1 MSGWGRFTWGQAEWG
16 EDDLLATG
24 WGAKAWGAGVWGD
37 LSGEVVQPTG
47 LSITSTLN
55 PSVTISGDALVLVSG
70 QSFNSTLGTI
80 SNVIDVTVE
89 PNGLEMNDLQGTALP
104 SISVLPSIT
113 GLSTTAAIGVIDPK
127 DQVIG
132 APTLTVTSTQGTA
145 FAPNEDV
152 SITGQS
158 ITSALGSPT
167 TVNAVFITPTGF
179 EMSTAQG
186 SVVVPNDAVAPTGL
200 QIDSSVGFVIG
211 AGSVSVPVT
220 GISIPSQQGTI
231 VDIPDQIMGLTGVS
245 FSSAIGSVDP
255 KDQVVG
261 LPTFTL
267 TATVGTPFIIH
278 YQDVDTGSNTSYS
291 ALSTGSNT
299 SYSNVATGSNTS
311 YSDAA

>member
-89 PNGLEMNDLQGTALP
+89 PNGLAINDIQGYAEA
-104 SISVLPSIT
+104 SISVTPSIT

-132 APTLTVTSTQGTA
+132 APTLTVTSQQGTA

-158 ITSALGSPT
+158 ITSTLGTPAA
-167 TVNAVFITPTGF
+167 VNAVIITPTGF
-179 EMSTAQG
+179 EVSTAQG

-267 TATVGTPFIIH
+267 TATVGEPFIIH

-299 SYSNVATGSNTS
+299 NYSNVATGSNTS

>member
-37 LSGEVVQPTG
+37 LSGEIVQPTG

-145 FAPNEDV
+145 VAPNEDV

-158 ITSALGSPT
+158 ITSTLGNPIA
-167 TVNAVFITPTGF
+167 VNAVIITPAGF
-179 EMSTAQG
+179 EVSSAQG

-200 QIDSSVGFVIG
+200 SITSAIGFVEG
-211 AGSVSVPVT
+211 TGSVVVPTT
-220 GISIPSQQGTI
+220 GISMSSQQGTI
-231 VDIPDQIMGLTGVS
+231 VDVPDQIMGLTGVS
-245 FSSAIGSVDP
+245 FSAAIGSIDP

-261 LPTFTL
+261 LPTFTM
-267 TATVGTPFIIH
+267 TATVGEPFIIH

-291 ALSTGSNT
+291 GVSTGSNT
-299 SYSNVATGSNTS
+299 NYSNVATGSNTS
-311 YSDAA
+311 YTDAA

>member
-16 EDDLLATG
+16 EDDLLVTG
-24 WGAKAWGAGVWGD
+24 WGAKAWGAGEWGD

-55 PSVTISGDALVLVSG
+55 DSVTISGNAVVAISG
-70 QSFNSTLGTI
+70 QQISSTLGTI
-80 SNVIDVTVE
+80 SNVIGVTVE
-89 PNGLEMNDLQGTALP
+89 PSGFTINDIQGYAIP
-104 SISVLPSIT
+104 VIDAPVSVT

-132 APTLTVTSTQGTA
+132 APTLTVTSQQGTA

-158 ITSALGSPT
+158 ITSTLGTPT
-167 TVNAVFITPTGF
+167 TVNAVFITPNGF

-200 QIDSSVGFVIG
+200 EIASSIGFVVG

-220 GISIPSQQGTI
+220 GISISSQQGTI

-245 FSSAIGSVDP
+245 FSAAIGSVDP

-261 LPTFTL
+261 LTGL
-267 TATVGTPFIIH
+267 SMTATVGEPFIIH

-291 ALSTGSNT
+291 ALSTGSN
-299 SYSNVATGSNTS
+299 SNYSNVATGSNTS

>member
-267 TATVGTPFIIH
+267 TATVGEPFIIH

>member
-89 PNGLEMNDLQGTALP
+89 PNGLAINDIQGYAEA
-104 SISVLPSIT
+104 SISVTPSIT

-132 APTLTVTSTQGTA
+132 APTLTVTSQQGTA

-158 ITSALGSPT
+158 ITSTLGTPAAI
-167 TVNAVFITPTGF
+167 NAVIITPTGF
-179 EMSTAQG
+179 EVSSAQG

-220 GISIPSQQGTI
+220 GISISSQQGTI

-267 TATVGTPFIIH
+267 TATVGEPFIIH

-299 SYSNVATGSNTS
+299 NYSNVATGSNTS

>member
-89 PNGLEMNDLQGTALP
+89 PNGLAINDIQGYAEA
-104 SISVLPSIT
+104 SISVTPSIT

-132 APTLTVTSTQGTA
+132 APTLTVTSQQGTA

-158 ITSALGSPT
+158 ITSTLGTPAAI
-167 TVNAVFITPTGF
+167 NAVIITPTGF
-179 EMSTAQG
+179 EVSSAQG

-211 AGSVSVPVT
+211 AGSVSIPVT
-220 GISIPSQQGTI
+220 GISISSQQGTL

-267 TATVGTPFIIH
+267 TATVGEPFIIH

-299 SYSNVATGSNTS
+299 NYSNVATGSNTS

>member
-1 MSGWGRFTWGQAEWG
+1 MSGWGRFTWDQAEWG
-16 EDDLLATG
+16 EDDLLVTG
-24 WGAKAWGAGVWGD
+24 WGAKAWGAGEWGD
-37 LSGEVVQPTG
+37 LSGEIVQPTG

-55 PSVTISGDALVLVSG
+55 DSVTISGNAVVAISG
-70 QSFNSTLGTI
+70 QQISSTLGTI
-80 SNVIDVTVE
+80 ANVVSVTVD
-89 PNGLEMNDLQGTALP
+89 PNGLEMNDLQGTAQA
-104 SISVLPSIT
+104 SIDVAPTIT
-113 GLSTTAAIGVIDPK
+113 GLSATTAIGVIDPK

-132 APTLTVTSTQGTA
+132 APTLTVTSQQGTA

-152 SITGQS
+152 SVTGQS
-158 ITSALGSPT
+158 ITSTLGTPT
-167 TVNAVFITPTGF
+167 TVNAVIITPSGF
-179 EMSTAQG
+179 EVSTAQG

-200 QIDSSVGFVIG
+200 EIASSIGFVVG

-220 GISIPSQQGTI
+220 GISMSSSIGTI
-231 VDIPDQIMGLTGVS
+231 VDVPDQIMGLTGVS
-245 FSSAIGSVDP
+245 FSAAIGSVDP

-261 LPTFTL
+261 LPTFTI
-267 TATVGTPFIIH
+267 TATVGEPFIIH

>member
-89 PNGLEMNDLQGTALP
+89 PNGLAINDIQGYAEV
-104 SISVLPSIT
+104 SISVTPSIT

-267 TATVGTPFIIH
+267 TATVGEPFIIH

-299 SYSNVATGSNTS
+299 NYSNVATGSNTS

>member
-16 EDDLLATG
+16 EDDLLVTG
-24 WGAKAWGAGVWGD
+24 WGAKAWGAGEWGD

-70 QSFNSTLGTI
+70 QSFNSTIGTI
-80 SNVIDVTVE
+80 TNVISVTVE
-89 PNGLEMNDLQGTALP
+89 PNGFSINDIQGYAEA
-104 SISVLPSIT
+104 SISVTPSIT

-132 APTLTVTSTQGTA
+132 APTLTVTSQQGTA

-158 ITSALGSPT
+158 ITSTLNTPVA
-167 TVNAVFITPTGF
+167 VNAVEILLPTF
-179 EMSTAQG
+179 TVTSQQG

-200 QIDSSVGFVIG
+200 SITSAVGFVEG
-211 AGSVSVPVT
+211 TGSVVVSTT
-220 GISIPSQQGTI
+220 GISMSVSIGTI

-245 FSSAIGSVDP
+245 FSSAIGSIDP

-261 LPTFTL
+261 LPTLTM
-267 TATVGTPFIIH
+267 TATVGEPFIIH

-291 ALSTGSNT
+291 ALSTGSN
-299 SYSNVATGSNTS
+299 SNYSDVATGSNTS

>member
-1 MSGWGRFTWGQAEWG
+1 
-16 EDDLLATG
+16 
-24 WGAKAWGAGVWGD
+24 
-37 LSGEVVQPTG
+37 
-47 LSITSTLN
+47 
-55 PSVTISGDALVLVSG
+55 
-70 QSFNSTLGTI
+70 
-80 SNVIDVTVE
+80 
-89 PNGLEMNDLQGTALP
+89 MNDLQGTALP

-132 APTLTVTSTQGTA
+132 APTLTITSTQGTA

-200 QIDSSVGFVIG
+200 QIDSAVGFVIG

-267 TATVGTPFIIH
+267 TATVGEPFIIH

-299 SYSNVATGSNTS
+299 NYSNVATGSNTS

>member
-16 EDDLLATG
+16 EDDLLVTG
-24 WGAKAWGAGVWGD
+24 WGAKSWGAGEWGD

-245 FSSAIGSVDP
+245 FSAAIGSVDT

-267 TATVGTPFIIH
+267 TATVGEPFIIH

-299 SYSNVATGSNTS
+299 NYSNVATGSNTS

>member
-16 EDDLLATG
+16 EDELLATG
-24 WGAKAWGAGVWGD
+24 WGAKAYGAGEWGD

-55 PSVTISGDALVLVSG
+55 DSVTISGNAVVAISG
-70 QSFNSTLGTI
+70 QQISSTLGTI
-80 SNVIDVTVE
+80 SNVVSVTVD
-89 PNGLEMNDLQGTALP
+89 PNGLEMNDLQGTAQA
-104 SISVLPSIT
+104 SIDVTPTIT

-132 APTLTVTSTQGTA
+132 APTLTVTSQQGTA

-152 SITGQS
+152 SVTGQS
-158 ITSALGSPT
+158 ITSTLGTPT
-167 TVNAVFITPTGF
+167 TVNAVFITPNGF

-200 QIDSSVGFVIG
+200 EIASSIGFVVG

-220 GISIPSQQGTI
+220 GISMSSQQGTI

-245 FSSAIGSVDP
+245 FSAAIGSVDP

-261 LPTFTL
+261 LTGL
-267 TATVGTPFIIH
+267 SMTATVGEPFIIH

-291 ALSTGSNT
+291 ALSTGSN
-299 SYSNVATGSNTS
+299 SNYSNVATGSNTS
-311 YSDAA
+311 YTDAA